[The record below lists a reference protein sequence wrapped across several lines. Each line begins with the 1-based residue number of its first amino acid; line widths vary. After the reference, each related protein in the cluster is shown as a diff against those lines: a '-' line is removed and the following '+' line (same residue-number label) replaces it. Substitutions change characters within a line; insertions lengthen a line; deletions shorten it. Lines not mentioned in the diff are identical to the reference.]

1 MARLG
6 LTTQLRTPWLC
17 KNVKRGIETTLEVPP
32 RPAAL
37 GRRASSGSVRS
48 YGVTTIG
55 RGVDVEEDEDGG
67 Y

>member
-1 MARLG
+1 MDEMREHEQDV
-6 LTTQLRTPWLC
+6 TSP
-17 KNVKRGIETTLEVPP
+17 TLEVPP
-32 RPAAL
+32 HPPAL
-37 GRRASSGSVRS
+37 GRRGSSGSMRS